1 MSDDLQSRA
10 RAALASRGVK
20 RPDPLQVVAE
30 MRKLD
35 TSTET
40 ADDFMAGLRRK
51 VFGE

>member
-1 MSDDLQSRA
+1 MSDNLQARA

-20 RPDPLQVVAE
+20 HPDPLQVVAE

-35 TSTET
+35 TPKEA
-40 ADDFMAGLRRK
+40 ADDFMAGFRRK